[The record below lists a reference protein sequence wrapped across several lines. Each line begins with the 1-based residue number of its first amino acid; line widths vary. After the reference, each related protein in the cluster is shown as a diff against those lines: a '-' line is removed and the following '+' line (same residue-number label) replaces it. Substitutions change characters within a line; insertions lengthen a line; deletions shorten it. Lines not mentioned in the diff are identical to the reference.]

1 MVKRITQR
9 KRSTKRRLAR
19 TKKAMTGGLFG
30 FYGKSQRTLE
40 ERKPGYQKMF
50 DVLVDK
56 LGNHSTLAFIGGGN
70 DKNSILPIAATLNS
84 INGNKYLT
92 LQKDIQTQLQTVYT
106 AIINNPISS
115 KNNNTNTSPDVC
127 GVCLSIDNKV
137 GVLPLSLLTVKDSII
152 YYNLTLEFTSYNSQT
167 PINREYIK
175 SQNEGSRRL
184 GGKGG
189 NPKFLYVIGLKPL
202 KPTQH
207 VKPHNPHATMNFAP
221 VSSNTWLFGTSS
233 NTLGP
238 RGPF

>member
-1 MVKRITQR
+1 MVKRTQR
-9 KRSTKRRLAR
+9 KRETRHRSTR

-50 DVLVDK
+50 EVLVNK

-70 DKNSILPIAATLNS
+70 DKNAILPIAATLNS
-84 INGNKYLT
+84 INDNKYLT

-106 AIINNPISS
+106 AIINNPKSS
-115 KNNNTNTSPDVC
+115 RNNNTNTSPDVC
-127 GVCLSIDNKV
+127 GVCVSIDNKV
-137 GVLPLSLLTVKDSII
+137 GVLPLSRLIMPNTE
-152 YYNLTLEFTSYNSQT
+152 YYNLQLEFTSYNSQQ

-202 KPTQH
+202 KPTQP
-207 VKPHNPHATMNFAP
+207 VKPHNPHATMNVAP
-221 VSSNTWLFGTSS
+221 VSSNTYPFGVSS
-233 NTLGP
+233 NTFGP
-238 RGPF
+238 RGAF